1 MSELCFLSAVE
12 LSKLIHEGKISS
24 EELVKSYIKRIE
36 EIDKNIHAW
45 AHFDKEALL
54 AAARESDDYRISGKP
69 IGPLHGVP
77 IGIKDIFGTDSMPT
91 QCGTILREG
100 VRSKDDCEVVNL
112 LKNSGALVMG
122 KTVTT
127 EFAYFDPGKTTNPH
141 DFSRTP
147 GGSSSGSAAAVAS
160 FMAPVAIG
168 SQTNGSVIRP
178 ASYCGVIGYKP
189 TYGLISRHG
198 VMKQSHLLDH
208 VGIFSRSIEDLTLI
222 AREIIKKDLQDK
234 STVAYSVNNI
244 MEIVKSKPPFDP
256 KFVFFKTSKWKN
268 LDKESIKSF
277 ESFIK
282 KLEGNIKVIDAP
294 AHFDK
299 IFEYHQIIHETDMAY
314 SFSDFYEKRKTK
326 LGKKLVE
333 AIERGQKYKARDYT
347 EACENR
353 DYFYQQF
360 QEVFHEYHAVLSPAA
375 TGVAPK
381 GLEYTGS
388 PEFSTIW
395 TYLGMP
401 SISLPL
407 LEGSNNLPLGV
418 QIIGEKFDDPRLM
431 RTASWLIK
439 NFKKGKK

>member
-1 MSELCFLSAVE
+1 MSDLCTLNVVE
-12 LSKLIHEGKISS
+12 LSKLIHDGKISS
-24 EELVKSYIKRIE
+24 EELVQSYINRIE
-36 EIDKNIHAW
+36 KVDSKIQAW
-45 AHFDKEALL
+45 AYFDKEFLL
-54 AAARESDDYRISGKP
+54 ESARESDQYRITGKP
-69 IGPLHGVP
+69 IGPLHGIP
-77 IGIKDIFGTDSMPT
+77 IAVKDIFGTDEMPT
-91 QCGTILREG
+91 ACGTPLREG
-100 VRSKDDCEVVNL
+100 VRSKNDCEVVNL
-112 LKNSGALVMG
+112 LRNSGALVMG

-141 DFSRTP
+141 DHTRTP

-198 VMKQSHLLDH
+198 VMKQSNLLDH
-208 VGIFSRSIEDLTLI
+208 VGIFSRTLEDL
-222 AREIIKKDLQDK
+222 AFVAKEIIKKDSEDK
-234 STVAYSVNNI
+234 STVAYSVDDI
-244 MEIVKSKPPFDP
+244 MTIVKSKPVFDP
-256 KFVFFKTSKWKN
+256 KFVFFKTSRWSN
-268 LDKESIKSF
+268 LDKESVKSF
-277 ESFIK
+277 EAFIK
-282 KLEGNIKVIDAP
+282 KLGSSVEVIDAP
-294 AHFDK
+294 SHFDK
-299 IFEYHQIIHETDMAY
+299 IFEYHQIIHEADMAY
-314 SFSDFYEKRKTK
+314 SFSDFYEKRKSK

-333 AIERGQKYKARDYT
+333 AIERGLKYKARDYA

-353 DYFYQQF
+353 NYFYEQF
-360 QEVFHEYHAVLSPAA
+360 QEVFHDYHAVLTPAS

-407 LEGSNNLPLGV
+407 LKGSNNLPLGV
-418 QIIGEKFDDPRLM
+418 QIVGEKFDDPRLM
-431 RTASWLIK
+431 RTANWLVK
-439 NFKKGKK
+439 NFNKGKK